1 MSGFLAQFAC
11 SFFFWAVLPKRS
23 CFIGLRSVVDLVA
36 HSGISLSNYHILQ
49 SGPKDFRL
57 LCFLKVN
64 CSFPFFERFS
74 IVVSNLYIILDI
86 NLLLVCFHISIS
98 SFETD
103 NGNCC
108 TVRYYSLYQIMI
120 TIMMTWRGKYSY
132 HMKPSKQ
139 NSLLQCGMEWNTRG
153 VNHLKQNIRS
163 FLLTITWFSN
173 ISMLSLISQ
182 IRNLLVI
189 NKNVCSLYTSFFV
202 LPVHIIMS
210 FGPYIGGDW
219 RKMLTLS
226 VVFIIPTLLR
236 HLSASHFFW

>member
-36 HSGISLSNYHILQ
+36 HSGISLSNYYILQ

-189 NKNVCSLYTSFFV
+189 NNNVCSLRPSPFF
-202 LPVHIIMS
+202 LPVRVIMVCCPCCWLHFKS
-210 FGPYIGGDW
+210 LQFLSHSYIWSDW
-219 RKMLTLS
+219 TY
-226 VVFIIPTLLR
+226 
-236 HLSASHFFW
+236 